1 MRPLPLRKQMKRTD
15 TRILAAATVCLALLT
30 IAVTPAAHA
39 QCGPSLTPRA
49 VAWNLTPALAAPKL
63 APAPAPKAEPEAKAN
78 PQANQPSIAGL
89 WMTTF
94 LAGGQIVD
102 QGFDVWHSDGTE
114 LLNDNPPPAS
124 GNVCVGVWVQTDRNS
139 YRLYHPSWT
148 FDAKGNVNGTA
159 IIRETVSVDA
169 ATGDTFKG
177 TFTVDYYDLAGNHLT
192 TQSVSGQLTGQRIV
206 VD

>member
-1 MRPLPLRKQMKRTD
+1 MKRIEP
-15 TRILAAATVCLALLT
+15 RIRAAATVCFALLT
-30 IAVTPAAHA
+30 ALAIPAVHA
-39 QCGPSLTPRA
+39 QCGPSLTPRS
-49 VAWNLTPALAAPKL
+49 VAWNLTPALGAPKL
-63 APAPAPKAEPEAKAN
+63 APAPTAKVEPESKAS
-78 PQANQPSIAGL
+78 PRANQASIVGL

-94 LAGGQIVD
+94 LVGGQIGD
-102 QGFDVWHSDGTE
+102 QGFDVWHADGTE

-159 IIRETVSVDA
+159 IIREAVSVDA

-192 TQSVSGQLTGQRIV
+192 GQSVSGQLTGQRII